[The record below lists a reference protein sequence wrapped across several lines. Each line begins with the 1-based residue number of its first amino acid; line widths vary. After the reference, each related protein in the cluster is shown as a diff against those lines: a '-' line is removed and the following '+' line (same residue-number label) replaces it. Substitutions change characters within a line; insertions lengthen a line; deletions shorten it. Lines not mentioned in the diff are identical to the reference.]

1 MGFDMN
7 VICVDD
13 EQLIL
18 GLVVSMCEEMEE
30 IDEVKGFTSSIEAL
44 KYAIVNGADI
54 AVVDIDMPDMSGLVL
69 AERLKERL
77 PAIKIIFV
85 TGYSEFAIE
94 AFAIHASGYLVK
106 PVEKEKLQAEIRY
119 AMAPEETQK
128 KTPHISIKT
137 FGYFDVFIDGEV
149 LSFPRSKAKEL
160 LAFLVD
166 RRGANVSRGD
176 AFAALY
182 ENTDYNRSMQKQ
194 FDVVIRSLRQTLKD
208 NGISEIFEMHSGTM
222 RVVPEYFQCDLF
234 DFLDGDVDAWKSWC
248 GEYMG
253 SYAWGYLTEGYIS
266 LKTGTVPEV
275 RDRRKGKK

>member
-1 MGFDMN
+1 MN
-7 VICVDD
+7 VICIDD
-13 EQLIL
+13 EQLIMTMI
-18 GLVVSMCEEMEE
+18 VSMCEEMEE

-44 KYAIVNGADI
+44 KYAIAHGADI
-54 AVVDIDMPDMSGLVL
+54 AVVDIDMPDMSGLVF

-94 AFAIHASGYLVK
+94 AFAIHASGYLMK
-106 PVEKEKLQAEIRY
+106 PVEKDKLQAEIRY
-119 AMAPEETQK
+119 TMAPESTQK
-128 KTPHISIKT
+128 KPAHISVKT

-222 RVVPEYFQCDLF
+222 RVVPEYFECDLF
-234 DFLDGDVDAWKSWC
+234 DFLEGDVDAWKSWC

>member
-1 MGFDMN
+1 MN

-44 KYAIVNGADI
+44 KYAVHYGADL

-69 AERLKERL
+69 AERLMERL

-94 AFAIHASGYLVK
+94 AFAIHASGYLMK
-106 PVEKEKLQAEIRY
+106 PVEKAKLHDEIRF
-119 AMAPEETQK
+119 AMDLKNTQK
-128 KTPHISIKT
+128 QTPHIRVKT
-137 FGYFDVFIDGEV
+137 FGYFEVFVDGETV
-149 LSFPRSKAKEL
+149 SFSRSKAKEL

-166 RRGANVSRGD
+166 RRGATVSRRE
-176 AFAALY
+176 AYAALY
-182 ENTDYNRSMQKQ
+182 ENEDYTRDMQKQ
-194 FDVVIRSLRQTLKD
+194 FDVVVRSLKQTLSD
-208 NGISEIFEMHSGTM
+208 YGISEVFEMNSGKL
-222 RVVPEYFQCDLF
+222 RIVPECFECDLF

-266 LKTGTVPEV
+266 LKTGKVPDISEEEEE
-275 RDRRKGKK
+275 